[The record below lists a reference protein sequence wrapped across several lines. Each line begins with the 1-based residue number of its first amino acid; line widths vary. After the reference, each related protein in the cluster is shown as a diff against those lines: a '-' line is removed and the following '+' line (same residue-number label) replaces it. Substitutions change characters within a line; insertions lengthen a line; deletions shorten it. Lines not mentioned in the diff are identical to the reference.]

1 MNKPITKLKLMAV
14 HIDDYPKTT
23 LVVNKVNRKR
33 LVTIWTYTGNVI
45 NPSCVVSTEGQI
57 VISPV
62 NDGNYIPVHP
72 RSGIRK
78 MPVGPNQQV
87 FASWINPEDSDD
99 KKVLYLMIEDSVNEG
114 IYTDS
119 GSDVEGVEQGGGD
132 NKAESSEVDK
142 SGTSRMLKR
151 K

>member
-1 MNKPITKLKLMAV
+1 MSELITKLAVIAV
-14 HIDDYPKTT
+14 HVDDYPNTT

-33 LVTIWTYTGNVI
+33 VVTMWTYTGDVT
-45 NPSCVVSTEGQI
+45 NPSCVISTEKQI
-57 VISPV
+57 VISPI

-78 MPVGPNQQV
+78 MPVGPNQQI
-87 FASWINPEDSDD
+87 FASWINPEDGND

-132 NKAESSEVDK
+132 NQEESSKVDK
-142 SGTSRMLKR
+142 SGTSRTLKR